1 MKIKTTMKL
10 SQTNTQQPKVLG
22 NSSIIEIKSVTIQ
35 KRLTNNPRL

>member
-1 MKIKTTMKL
+1 MKL

-22 NSSIIEIKSVTIQ
+22 NSNIIEIKLVTIQ

>member
-10 SQTNTQQPKVLG
+10 SQTNTQQPKVLE
-22 NSSIIEIKSVTIQ
+22 NSSIIEIKLVTIQ